1 MLYKQLKYV
10 LSTQIMMEN
19 NLYLTDTACYL
30 RAYIKIQ
37 KSDLPIL
44 IPAEEKVMI
53 FLIEKE

>member
-10 LSTQIMMEN
+10 LSTQIMMGN
-19 NLYLTDTACYL
+19 NLYLTDIA
-30 RAYIKIQ
+30 AYIKIQ